1 MKILSKTQG
10 VWGTRFFRPL
20 YYAFLFQKKCSHF
33 LQEGQKT
40 QKLENSLDES

>member
-1 MKILSKTQG
+1 MKILSKRQG
-10 VWGTRFFRPL
+10 GWGTQIFRPL

-33 LQEGQKT
+33 LQAGQKT